1 MWKTWKITSSF
12 AQNIKPKTV
21 KIKYKKQKMQLNNRV
36 AVVTGATRGI
46 GEAIAVAAAENG
58 SDVALWGRN
67 EDLLQK
73 TKQRISEL
81 GRKAE
86 AYRVDVARQ
95 TEVDEAMKKVLQDF
109 SRIDFLVNNAGIT
122 KDNLLLTMKPDEWDQ
137 VLQTNLYG
145 VFYCSKAVLRSMM
158 KQRYGKIVNISSI
171 AGITGNPG
179 QTNYAASKAGM
190 IGFTKSLAKE
200 MGKRNIC
207 VNAIAPGMIETE
219 MTQRLPE
226 ELKKQYL
233 ESIPL
238 GRFGKVEE
246 VAALV
251 LFLLSSAS
259 DYITGQVFAIDGG
272 LQM

>member
-1 MWKTWKITSSF
+1 MLLTD
-12 AQNIKPKTV
+12 
-21 KIKYKKQKMQLNNRV
+21 RV
-36 AVVTGATRGI
+36 TLVTGATRGI
-46 GEAIAVAAAENG
+46 GEAIAAAVAENG
-58 SDVALWGRN
+58 SDVAIWGRN
-67 EDLLQK
+67 EELLQK
-73 TKQRISEL
+73 TRARIENM
-81 GRKAE
+81 GRKAV
-86 AYRVDVARQ
+86 AYRVDVADQ
-95 TEVDEAMKKVLQDF
+95 AAVDETMKKVLQDF
-109 SRIDFLVNNAGIT
+109 SKIDFLVNNAGIT
-122 KDNLLLTMKPDEWDQ
+122 RDNLLLTMKPDEWND
-137 VLQTNLYG
+137 VVKTNLYG
-145 VFYCSKAVLRSMM
+145 TFHCSKAVMRTMM

-179 QTNYAASKAGM
+179 QTNYSASKAGV

-207 VNAIAPGMIETE
+207 ANAVAPGMIETE
-219 MTQRLPE
+219 MTHSLPE

-238 GRFGKVEE
+238 GRFGKAEE

-251 LFLLSSAS
+251 VFLLSSAS

>member
-1 MWKTWKITSSF
+1 MMLK
-12 AQNIKPKTV
+12 
-21 KIKYKKQKMQLNNRV
+21 NRV
-36 AVVTGATRGI
+36 TVVTGATRGI

-86 AYRVDVARQ
+86 SYRVDVTQQ
-95 TEVDEAMKKVLQDF
+95 TEVDEGMKKVLQDF

-122 KDNLLLTMKPDEWDQ
+122 KDNLLLTMKTEEWDL

-158 KQRYGKIVNISSI
+158 KQRYGKIVNISSV

-179 QTNYAASKAGM
+179 QTNYSASKAGM

-219 MTQRLPE
+219 MTHMLPE

>member
-1 MWKTWKITSSF
+1 
-12 AQNIKPKTV
+12 
-21 KIKYKKQKMQLNNRV
+21 
-36 AVVTGATRGI
+36 VTGATRGI
-46 GEAIAVAAAENG
+46 GEAIAVAAAEAG

-67 EDLLQK
+67 EELLQK
-73 TKQRISEL
+73 TKARIQQT

-86 AYRVDVARQ
+86 AYRVDVTNQ
-95 TEVDEAMKKVLQDF
+95 TDVESGIKNVLQQF
-109 SRIDFLVNNAGIT
+109 SRIDGLVNNAGIT
-122 KDNLLLTMKPDEWDQ
+122 KDNLLLMMKAEEWDQ

-145 VFYCSKAVLRSMM
+145 LFHCSKAVLRPMM

-179 QTNYAASKAGM
+179 QTNYSASKAGM
-190 IGFTKSLAKE
+190 IGFSKSLAKE

-207 VNAIAPGMIETE
+207 VNAVAPGMIDTE
-219 MTQRLPE
+219 MTQILSDD
-226 ELKKQYL
+226 LKKQYL

-251 LFLLSSAS
+251 VFLLSSAS

>member
-1 MWKTWKITSSF
+1 MTL
-12 AQNIKPKTV
+12 AG
-21 KIKYKKQKMQLNNRV
+21 RV
-36 AVVTGATRGI
+36 TLVTGATRGI

-67 EDLLQK
+67 EELLQK
-73 TKQRISEL
+73 TKTKIESL

-86 AYRVDVARQ
+86 AYRVDVAKQ
-95 TEVDEAMKKVLQDF
+95 SEVEEALKKVVQDF
-109 SRIDFLVNNAGIT
+109 SRVDGLVNNAGIT
-122 KDNLLLTMKPDEWDQ
+122 KDNLLLMMKPEEWDQ

-145 VFYCSKAVLRSMM
+145 VFYCSKAVLRTMM

-179 QTNYAASKAGM
+179 QTNYSASKAGM

-207 VNAIAPGMIETE
+207 VNAVAPGMIETE
-219 MTQRLPE
+219 MTHVLPE
-226 ELKKQYL
+226 DLKKQYL

-238 GRFGKVEE
+238 SRFGKVEE

-251 LFLLSSAS
+251 VFLLSSAS
-259 DYITGQVFAIDGG
+259 DYITGQVLAIDGG

>member
-1 MWKTWKITSSF
+1 M
-12 AQNIKPKTV
+12 
-21 KIKYKKQKMQLNNRV
+21 LNNRV
-36 AVVTGATRGI
+36 TVVTGATRGI

-86 AYRVDVARQ
+86 AYRVDVAKQ

-122 KDNLLLTMKPDEWDQ
+122 KDNLLLTMKPEEWDQ

-145 VFYCSKAVLRSMM
+145 VFHCSKAVLRSMM

-179 QTNYAASKAGM
+179 QTNYSASKAGM

-219 MTQRLPE
+219 MTHALPE
-226 ELKKQYL
+226 DLKKQYL

>member
-1 MWKTWKITSSF
+1 MTLKDK
-12 AQNIKPKTV
+12 
-21 KIKYKKQKMQLNNRV
+21 V
-36 AVVTGATRGI
+36 AIVTGATRGI
-46 GEAIAVAAAENG
+46 GEAIALDVATNG
-58 SDVALWGRN
+58 SHVALWGRN
-67 EDLLQK
+67 EELLRSVK
-73 TKQRISEL
+73 SKVEAL
-81 GRKAE
+81 GRRAM
-86 AYRVDVARQ
+86 AMPVDVANAAAV
-95 TEVDEAMKKVLQDF
+95 EEAAKKVQQEF

-122 KDNLLLTMKPDEWDQ
+122 RDNLLLTMKPDEWND

-145 VFYCSKAVLRSMM
+145 VFHASKAVLRPMM
-158 KQRYGKIVNISSI
+158 KQRYGKIVNIASI

-179 QTNYAASKAGM
+179 QTNYSASKAGM

-207 VNAIAPGMIETE
+207 VNAVAPGMIETD
-219 MTQRLPE
+219 MTVALPE
-226 ELKKQYL
+226 DLKKQYL

-238 GRFGKVEE
+238 GRFGKAEE

-251 LFLLSSAS
+251 TFLLSASA